1 MKKFKLT
8 LKWRFTLLT
17 LVIMILTSAILV
29 VSINYDIKK
38 TMPGLTDLII
48 DIYSFENNETYGI
61 IIPNYMTDNN
71 VVIIDNAIGETV
83 SNI

>member
-48 DIYSFENNETYGI
+48 DI
-61 IIPNYMTDNN
+61 
-71 VVIIDNAIGETV
+71 
-83 SNI
+83 